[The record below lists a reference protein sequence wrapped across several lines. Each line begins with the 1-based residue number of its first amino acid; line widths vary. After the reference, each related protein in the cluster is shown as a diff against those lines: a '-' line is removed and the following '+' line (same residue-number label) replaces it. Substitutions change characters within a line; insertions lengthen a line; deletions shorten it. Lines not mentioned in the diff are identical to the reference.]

1 MACLS
6 LYTLFLGLQPAVDAL
21 NQAYGEFS
29 NTGISRADFYAKCG
43 QVAAERGRQNAGK
56 LSSHTAQCKR
66 HPIMHCS
73 VFDNKDF
80 SSHLHQSLYEYNCYY
95 FPALEQKII
104 SRLIFNY

>member
-1 MACLS
+1 MAFNKLKRCQFNILFVYKNLLASLSPMACLS

-56 LSSHTAQCKR
+56 LSSHTTQ
-66 HPIMHCS
+66 
-73 VFDNKDF
+73 
-80 SSHLHQSLYEYNCYY
+80 
-95 FPALEQKII
+95 
-104 SRLIFNY
+104 